1 MLLTTNA
8 FVSGTY
14 FILVSGFSSFSGVS
28 LRANILTTDLTTTTT
43 AAPAT
48 TQLTLNV
55 PKVGEQLSM
64 HQANR
69 YSITIGTL
77 SELNILTSATTGDAD
92 LYVKKGSLPSRS
104 RYDKRSA
111 GTSSKERVHFQSPS
125 SGTTSQLGKW
135 LDMECLPSELHSIS
149 L

>member
-1 MLLTTNA
+1 MLLTANA
-8 FVSGTY
+8 FVLGTY
-14 FILVSGFSSFSGVS
+14 FILVYGFSSFSGVS
-28 LRANILTTDLTTTTT
+28 LRANILTTEVTTSSTSTTT

-55 PKVGEQLSM
+55 PKVGEHLPM

-92 LYVKKGSLPSRS
+92 LYVKRGSLPSRS

-111 GTSSKERVHFQSPS
+111 GTSSNERVHFQSPS
-125 SGTTSQLGKW
+125 SGTTSQLGV
-135 LDMECLPSELHSIS
+135 LLNMECRPCQ
-149 L
+149 